1 VFTNPSRGQV
11 GRWAEA
17 GWHSASENLISV
29 FIGVIPFWYFWFLYS
44 DIRAS
49 GSFFGA
55 CTNVFPSGKAE
66 IAVKTRQIFSSHT
79 AWCKSCSTVLAFGA
93 SKQAI

>member
-1 VFTNPSRGQV
+1 M
-11 GRWAEA
+11 
-17 GWHSASENLISV
+17 
-29 FIGVIPFWYFWFLYS
+29 GVIPFWYFWFLYS

-66 IAVKTRQIFSSHT
+66 IAVKTRQVFIRT
-79 AWCKSCSTVLAFGA
+79 LCGCKNAAIVLAFGA